1 MIKEG
6 MIVKYAPGWCSEGEE
21 KYIHL
26 VKENRMN
33 PVSGKMTRWLI
44 YTLNSGCSLGL
55 SETVDDY
62 MIAPTGLTIEDITNK

>member
-6 MIVKYAPGWCSEGEE
+6 MIVKYAPGWRSEGEE

-33 PVSGKMTRWLI
+33 PVTGK
-44 YTLNSGCSLGL
+44 
-55 SETVDDY
+55 
-62 MIAPTGLTIEDITNK
+62 